1 MAKNIIVS
9 NRLPIRISK
18 VENSFKFTPTS
29 GGLATGMKSVHEHEH
44 SLWVGWPGIG
54 IDEIASDAWV
64 PLAKGLEEDNYAPV
78 LLTELEVANFYYGLA
93 NKCLWPL
100 FHYFIEFSIFN
111 EAHWASYVE
120 VNKKFAE
127 RVLENIAP
135 GDTVWIHDYQLLL
148 CPKMIK
154 DVRPDV
160 TIGFFLHIP
169 FPSFEIFRTFPWR
182 EALLQGMLGA
192 DLIGFHTYDY
202 ERHFLS
208 SVKRILRLEVQF
220 NRIINGF
227 REVVVDTFP
236 MGIDYDKFHLAAK
249 AHLTQK
255 ESEKSELKKQ
265 LELHKKGAESGKL
278 ILSID
283 RLDYTKGV
291 VNRIKAFDLF
301 LTKYPEYLEKVRLL
315 MLTVP
320 SRSDVPEYVKL
331 KKETDEL
338 VGRINGK
345 YATVNWTPIWYY
357 YRAMSFDDLID
368 LYMTSDIAMITPVRD
383 GMNLVAKEFIAT
395 RVEGDGVLILSEMA
409 GASKELFESIL
420 INPFDKNAMADAL
433 LQAITMPIDEQKRRN
448 FGMQKRLSRYTV
460 DYWAKDFMRT
470 LQSKPETKEEII
482 IPQINEHHQNTI
494 VDAFTTAAR
503 RMIFLDYDGTLVEFN
518 EKPDLATP
526 NNSLFKLIKSLCALP
541 NTDVAIVSGR
551 DQAFLDKWF
560 DTLPLTLA
568 AEHGHYIKY
577 KGKNWKGTVAGRK
590 DWMADVMPI
599 FEAFTDRTPG
609 TFIEEKHNSL
619 VWHYR
624 KTDPEL
630 AAGRV
635 VEIKTVLSS
644 LLSDDLTILDMDKA
658 LEVVDQKVNKGSA
671 VFEINGQGNYDFV
684 LCLGDD
690 VTDEN
695 MFVSLPEHAH
705 TVKVG
710 RKATAAKYYIE
721 NVTQVKK
728 LLSRIATSAS

>member
-1 MAKNIIVS
+1 
-9 NRLPIRISK
+9 
-18 VENSFKFTPTS
+18 
-29 GGLATGMKSVHEHEH
+29 
-44 SLWVGWPGIG
+44 
-54 IDEIASDAWV
+54 
-64 PLAKGLEEDNYAPV
+64 
-78 LLTELEVANFYYGLA
+78 
-93 NKCLWPL
+93 
-100 FHYFIEFSIFN
+100 
-111 EAHWASYVE
+111 
-120 VNKKFAE
+120 
-127 RVLENIAP
+127 
-135 GDTVWIHDYQLLL
+135 
-148 CPKMIK
+148 
-154 DVRPDV
+154 
-160 TIGFFLHIP
+160 
-169 FPSFEIFRTFPWR
+169 
-182 EALLQGMLGA
+182 
-192 DLIGFHTYDY
+192 
-202 ERHFLS
+202 
-208 SVKRILRLEVQF
+208 
-220 NRIINGF
+220 
-227 REVVVDTFP
+227 
-236 MGIDYDKFHLAAK
+236 
-249 AHLTQK
+249 
-255 ESEKSELKKQ
+255 
-265 LELHKKGAESGKL
+265 
-278 ILSID
+278 
-283 RLDYTKGV
+283 
-291 VNRIKAFDLF
+291 
-301 LTKYPEYLEKVRLL
+301 
-315 MLTVP
+315 
-320 SRSDVPEYVKL
+320 
-331 KKETDEL
+331 
-338 VGRINGK
+338 
-345 YATVNWTPIWYY
+345 
-357 YRAMSFDDLID
+357 
-368 LYMTSDIAMITPVRD
+368 
-383 GMNLVAKEFIAT
+383 
-395 RVEGDGVLILSEMA
+395 
-409 GASKELFESIL
+409 
-420 INPFDKNAMADAL
+420 
-433 LQAITMPIDEQKRRN
+433 
-448 FGMQKRLSRYTV
+448 
-460 DYWAKDFMRT
+460 
-470 LQSKPETKEEII
+470 
-482 IPQINEHHQNTI
+482 
-494 VDAFTTAAR
+494 
-503 RMIFLDYDGTLVEFN
+503 MIFLDYDGTLVEFN

-526 NNSLFKLIKSLCALP
+526 DNSLFKLIKSLCALP